1 MTPPAGHGIVKAAWY
16 GTAAFTVSAVAGV
29 VAEPARPV
37 ALIVDLGLFVA
48 GIVTF
53 IAAYARAVS
62 RSRTDSIAVTSLYFL
77 AGSAPRD
84 VRRNLLGALVAQV
97 VVAIGT
103 AIARPY
109 TIMAAGTLVPLY
121 GLGLC
126 GLWAARHGTFPPR
139 QRPSG
144 RTKRR

>member
-1 MTPPAGHGIVKAAWY
+1 MSAHPGEGMIKAAWY
-16 GTAAFTVSAVAGV
+16 GTAVFTVTAVAGTIAKPV
-29 VAEPARPV
+29 RPV
-37 ALIVDLGLFVA
+37 ALVVDLGLFIA

-53 IAAYARAVS
+53 IAAYVRAVN
-62 RSRTDSIAVTSLYFL
+62 RSRTESIAVTSLYFL
-77 AGSAPRD
+77 AGSAPAD
-84 VRRNLLGALVAQV
+84 VRRTLLGALVAQV
-97 VVAIGT
+97 VVALAT

-139 QRPSG
+139 KGPSG
-144 RTKRR
+144 KGKRR